1 MGKLV
6 DVNLIDIPFNETK
19 NEKKHQH
26 IDFRY
31 LLELEEQEAELAEL
45 PFFLLELEEAP
56 EEFKS
61 IIVIRTYNR
70 KGQKCLLNK
79 H

>member
-6 DVNLIDIPFNETK
+6 DVNLIDIPFNEIK
-19 NEKKHQH
+19 NEKKHRH

-45 PFFLLELEEAP
+45 PFF
-56 EEFKS
+56 S
-61 IIVIRTYNR
+61 
-70 KGQKCLLNK
+70 LN
-79 H
+79 